1 MNQVSLKARQ
11 RTDTG
16 KQVAKSLRRDG
27 ALPAVV
33 YGSGESSTPLTLDYR
48 EFEGFLRKTRGE
60 SVVINLEI
68 EGMEDKK
75 ALLRDIQRD
84 YLRNQLLHADF
95 QQIRMSDRITTEV
108 SLVMIGE
115 PIGVT
120 RDGGVLD
127 QSLRVVEISCVA
139 SEIPEHLEVDIS
151 ELSMGDTIHIS
162 DLSFEN
168 VEIVTDGEVAVVS
181 VLTPMAE
188 EPEEEEVDLEQEEP
202 EIIGQ
207 AREDGEE
214 EDGEEEDGTEDEQE
228 D

>member
-16 KQVAKSLRRDG
+16 KQVAKTLRRDG

-33 YGSGESSTPLTLDYR
+33 YGGGESSTPLTLDYR

-108 SLVMIGE
+108 SLVMMGE

-151 ELSMGDTIHIS
+151 ELGMGDTIHIS

-207 AREDGEE
+207 AREDGE
-214 EDGEEEDGTEDEQE
+214 DEDEGEDDQE

>member
-11 RTDTG
+11 RTESG
-16 KQVAKSLRRDG
+16 KQVAKTLRRDG

-108 SLVMIGE
+108 SLVMVGE

-214 EDGEEEDGTEDEQE
+214 DEDEDDKE

>member
-16 KQVAKSLRRDG
+16 KQVAKTLRRDG

-48 EFEGFLRKTRGE
+48 EFEGFLRKTQGE

-207 AREDGEE
+207 AREDGE
-214 EDGEEEDGTEDEQE
+214 DEDEGEDDQE

>member
-84 YLRNQLLHADF
+84 FLRNQLLHADF

-151 ELSMGDTIHIS
+151 ELAMGDTIHIS
-162 DLSFEN
+162 DLSFDN
-168 VEIVTDGEVAVVS
+168 VEIETDGEVAVVS

-214 EDGEEEDGTEDEQE
+214 EDGTEDEQE

>member
-16 KQVAKSLRRDG
+16 KQVAKSLRLDG

-48 EFEGFLRKTRGE
+48 EFESLLRKTRGE

-84 YLRNQLLHADF
+84 FLRNQLLHADF

-151 ELSMGDTIHIS
+151 ELGMGNTIHIS

-214 EDGEEEDGTEDEQE
+214 EDEDEDGKED
-228 D
+228 

>member
-16 KQVAKSLRRDG
+16 KQVAKALRRDG

-33 YGSGESSTPLTLDYR
+33 YGSGVSSTPLTLDYR

-214 EDGEEEDGTEDEQE
+214 EDGTEDDRE

>member
-16 KQVAKSLRRDG
+16 KQVVKALRRNG
-27 ALPAVV
+27 GLPAVV

-108 SLVMIGE
+108 SLVLLGE

-127 QSLRVVEISCVA
+127 QSLRVIEISCVA

-151 ELSMGDTIHIS
+151 NLSMGETVHIS
-162 DLSFEN
+162 DLSFDN

-188 EPEEEEVDLEQEEP
+188 EPEEEEVDLDQEEP

-207 AREDGEE
+207 AREDGE
-214 EDGEEEDGTEDEQE
+214 GEEEEEDE

>member
-16 KQVAKSLRRDG
+16 KQVAKSLRRNG
-27 ALPAVV
+27 GLPAVV
-33 YGSGESSTPLTLDYR
+33 YGSGESPTALTLDYR

-60 SVVINLEI
+60 SIVINLEI
-68 EGMEDKK
+68 EGMDDKK

-84 YLRNQLLHADF
+84 YLKNQLLHADF
-95 QQIRMSDRITTEV
+95 QQIRMSDHITTEV

-115 PIGVT
+115 PVGVT

-127 QSLRVVEISCVA
+127 QSLRVIEISCVA
-139 SEIPEHLEVDIS
+139 SEIPEHLEVDIGN
-151 ELSMGDTIHIS
+151 LGMGETIHVS
-162 DLSFEN
+162 DLAFEH

-188 EPEEEEVDLEQEEP
+188 EPEEEVDIDQEEP
-202 EIIGQ
+202 EIIGRAQ
-207 AREDGEE
+207 EDGEGDE
-214 EDGEEEDGTEDEQE
+214 EGGNEE
-228 D
+228 

>member
-1 MNQVSLKARQ
+1 MNEVSLRARQ

-16 KQVAKSLRRDG
+16 KKVAKTLRREG
-27 ALPAVV
+27 GLPAVV
-33 YGSGESSTPLTLDYR
+33 YGSGESTTPLILDYR

-68 EGMEDKK
+68 EGMAAKK
-75 ALLRDIQRD
+75 VLLRDIQRD
-84 YLRNQLLHADF
+84 YLKNSVLHADF

-108 SLVMIGE
+108 SLVLTGE

-127 QSLRVVEISCVA
+127 QSLRVIEIRCVA
-139 SEIPEHLEVDIS
+139 SEIPEHLEVDIG
-151 ELSMGDTIHIS
+151 ELLMGETVHVS
-162 DLSFEN
+162 DLTFDH

-202 EIIGQ
+202 EIIGRTQ
-207 AREDGEE
+207 EDGE
-214 EDGEEEDGTEDEQE
+214 GEGEDEDEGE

>member
-16 KQVAKSLRRDG
+16 KQGAKSLRRDG

-33 YGSGESSTPLTLDYR
+33 YGRGESSTPLTLDYR

-75 ALLRDIQRD
+75 ALLRDLQRD

-95 QQIRMSDRITTEV
+95 QQISMSDRITTEV
-108 SLVMIGE
+108 SLVMIGQ
-115 PIGVT
+115 PVGVT

-151 ELSMGDTIHIS
+151 ELGMGDTIHIS

-168 VEIVTDGEVAVVS
+168 VEIETDGEVAVVS

-188 EPEEEEVDLEQEEP
+188 EPEEGEVDLEQEEP

-214 EDGEEEDGTEDEQE
+214 EDEDDKED
-228 D
+228 

>member
-16 KQVAKSLRRDG
+16 KQVAKTLRRDG
-27 ALPAVV
+27 GLPAVV

-48 EFEGFLRKTRGE
+48 EFEGLLRKTRGE

-68 EGMEDKK
+68 EGMDDKK
-75 ALLRDIQRD
+75 TLLRDIQRD

-115 PIGVT
+115 SVGVT

-151 ELSMGDTIHIS
+151 GLGMGETIHIS

-168 VEIVTDGEVAVVS
+168 VEIETDGEVAVVS

-188 EPEEEEVDLEQEEP
+188 EPEEEEVDLDQEEP
-202 EIIGQ
+202 EIIGRTQ
-207 AREDGEE
+207 EDGE
-214 EDGEEEDGTEDEQE
+214 DEDEAE
-228 D
+228 VEE

>member
-16 KQVAKSLRRDG
+16 KQVAKTLRRDG
-27 ALPAVV
+27 SLPAVV
-33 YGSGESSTPLTLDYR
+33 YGSGEASTPLILDYR
-48 EFEGFLRKTRGE
+48 EFEGFLRNTRGE

-68 EGMEDKK
+68 EGMDDKK

-95 QQIRMSDRITTEV
+95 QQIRMSDQITTEV
-108 SLVMIGE
+108 SLLMIGE
-115 PIGVT
+115 PVGVT

-127 QSLRVVEISCVA
+127 QSLRVIEISCVA
-139 SEIPEHLEVDIS
+139 SEIPEHLELDIS
-151 ELSMGDTIHIS
+151 NLGMGETVHVS

-168 VEIVTDGEVAVVS
+168 VEIVTDGEVSVVS

-188 EPEEEEVDLEQEEP
+188 EPEEEEVEAELEEP
-202 EIIGQ
+202 EIIGRAQ
-207 AREDGEE
+207 
-214 EDGEEEDGTEDEQE
+214 EDEEGE
-228 D
+228 DEDEKED

>member
-11 RTDTG
+11 RTVTG
-16 KQVAKSLRRDG
+16 KQVTKVLRRDG
-27 ALPAVV
+27 GLPAVV
-33 YGSGESSTPLTLDYR
+33 YGSGESPTALTLDYH

-68 EGMEDKK
+68 EGMDDKK

-95 QQIRMSDRITTEV
+95 QQIRMSDQITTEV
-108 SLVMIGE
+108 SLVMMGE
-115 PIGVT
+115 PVGVT

-127 QSLRVVEISCVA
+127 QSLRVIEISCIA
-139 SEIPEHLEVDIS
+139 SEIPEHLEVDIGN
-151 ELSMGDTIHIS
+151 LGMGETIHVS
-162 DLSFEN
+162 DLSFEH

-188 EPEEEEVDLEQEEP
+188 EPEEEEADLEQEEP
-202 EIIGQ
+202 EIIGRAQ
-207 AREDGEE
+207 EDGE
-214 EDGEEEDGTEDEQE
+214 DEDEDE
-228 D
+228 DEA

>member
-16 KQVAKSLRRDG
+16 KQVAKTLRRDG
-27 ALPAVV
+27 SLPAVV
-33 YGSGESSTPLTLDYR
+33 YGSGEPPTPLTLDYR

-68 EGMEDKK
+68 EGLEDKK
-75 ALLRDIQRD
+75 ALLRDLQRD

-95 QQIRMSDRITTEV
+95 QQIRMSDQITTEV

-115 PIGVT
+115 PVGVT

-127 QSLRVVEISCVA
+127 QSLRVIEISCVA
-139 SEIPEHLEVDIS
+139 SEIPEHLEVDIAN
-151 ELSMGDTIHIS
+151 LSMGETIHVS

-188 EPEEEEVDLEQEEP
+188 EPEEEEVVEELEEP
-202 EIIGQ
+202 EIIGRAQ
-207 AREDGEE
+207 EDGE
-214 EDGEEEDGTEDEQE
+214 DEEEEKDED
-228 D
+228 

>member
-48 EFEGFLRKTRGE
+48 EFEGLLRKTQGE

-75 ALLRDIQRD
+75 ALLRDLQRD

-108 SLVMIGE
+108 SLVMVGE

-151 ELSMGDTIHIS
+151 ELAMGDTIHIS

-168 VEIVTDGEVAVVS
+168 AEIQTDGEVAVVS

-214 EDGEEEDGTEDEQE
+214 EEEDEDDKE

>member
-11 RTDTG
+11 RTETG
-16 KQVAKSLRRDG
+16 KQINKTLRRNG
-27 ALPAVV
+27 GLPAVV
-33 YGSGESSTPLTLDYR
+33 YGSGESPTALTLDYHD
-48 EFEGFLRKTRGE
+48 FEGFLRKTRGE

-95 QQIRMSDRITTEV
+95 QQIRMSDQITTEV
-108 SLVMIGE
+108 SLVMMGE

-127 QSLRVVEISCVA
+127 QSLRVIEISCVA
-139 SEIPEHLEVDIS
+139 SEIPEHLEVDIGN
-151 ELSMGDTIHIS
+151 LGMGETIHVS
-162 DLSFEN
+162 DLSFEH

-202 EIIGQ
+202 EIIGRGQ
-207 AREDGEE
+207 EDGE
-214 EDGEEEDGTEDEQE
+214 GEEENED
-228 D
+228 DS

>member
-11 RTDTG
+11 RTVTG
-16 KQVAKSLRRDG
+16 KQVTKVLRRDG
-27 ALPAVV
+27 GLPAVV
-33 YGSGESSTPLTLDYR
+33 YGSGESSTALTLDYH
-48 EFEGFLRKTRGE
+48 EFEGFLRKTMGE

-95 QQIRMSDRITTEV
+95 QQIRMSDQITTEV
-108 SLVMIGE
+108 SLVMMGE
-115 PIGVT
+115 PVGVT

-127 QSLRVVEISCVA
+127 QSLRVIEISCVA
-139 SEIPEHLEVDIS
+139 SEIPEHLEVDIAN
-151 ELSMGDTIHIS
+151 LGMGETIHVS
-162 DLSFEN
+162 DLTFEN

-188 EPEEEEVDLEQEEP
+188 EPEEEEADLEQEEP
-202 EIIGQ
+202 EIIGRAQ
-207 AREDGEE
+207 EDDEDEDG
-214 EDGEEEDGTEDEQE
+214 DEA
-228 D
+228 

>member
-48 EFEGFLRKTRGE
+48 EFEGLLRKTQGE

-75 ALLRDIQRD
+75 ALLRDLQRD

-108 SLVMIGE
+108 SLVMVGE

-151 ELSMGDTIHIS
+151 ELAMGDTIHIS

-207 AREDGEE
+207 TREDGEE
-214 EDGEEEDGTEDEQE
+214 EEEDEDDKE

>member
-16 KQVAKSLRRDG
+16 KQVAKALRRDG

-33 YGSGESSTPLTLDYR
+33 YGSGEASTPLVLDYR

-95 QQIRMSDRITTEV
+95 QQIRMSDQITTEV

-115 PIGVT
+115 PVGVI

-127 QSLRVVEISCVA
+127 QSLRVIEISCVA
-139 SEIPEHLEVDIS
+139 SEIPEHLEVDI
-151 ELSMGDTIHIS
+151 ENLAMGETIHVS

-188 EPEEEEVDLEQEEP
+188 EPEEEEVDEELEEP
-202 EIIGQ
+202 EIIGRT
-207 AREDGEE
+207 AEDGEE
-214 EDGEEEDGTEDEQE
+214 EDGDEDENAE
-228 D
+228 

>member
-60 SVVINLEI
+60 SVVVNLEI

-151 ELSMGDTIHIS
+151 ELAMGDTIHIS
-162 DLSFEN
+162 DLSFDN
-168 VEIVTDGEVAVVS
+168 VEIETDGEVAVVS

-214 EDGEEEDGTEDEQE
+214 EDGTEDEQE

>member
-16 KQVAKSLRRDG
+16 KQVAKTLRRDG

-48 EFEGFLRKTRGE
+48 EFEGFLRKTQGE

-108 SLVMIGE
+108 SRVMIGE

-207 AREDGEE
+207 AREDGE
-214 EDGEEEDGTEDEQE
+214 DEDEGEDDQE

>member
-16 KQVAKSLRRDG
+16 KQVAKALRRDG

-33 YGSGESSTPLTLDYR
+33 YGSGEASTPLVLDYR

-95 QQIRMSDRITTEV
+95 QQIRMSDQITTEV

-115 PIGVT
+115 PVGVI

-127 QSLRVVEISCVA
+127 QSLRVIEISCVA
-139 SEIPEHLEVDIS
+139 SEIPEHLEVDIAN
-151 ELSMGDTIHIS
+151 LGMGETIHVS
-162 DLSFEN
+162 DLTFEN

-188 EPEEEEVDLEQEEP
+188 EPEEEEVEEELEEP
-202 EIIGQ
+202 EIIGRAQ
-207 AREDGEE
+207 EDGEGEE
-214 EDGEEEDGTEDEQE
+214 EDGDEE
-228 D
+228 

>member
-11 RTDTG
+11 RKDTG
-16 KQVAKSLRRDG
+16 KQVAKALRRDG

-207 AREDGEE
+207 TR

>member
-16 KQVAKSLRRDG
+16 KQVAKTLRRDG
-27 ALPAVV
+27 SLPAVV
-33 YGSGESSTPLTLDYR
+33 YGSGEPPTPLTLDYR

-75 ALLRDIQRD
+75 ALLRDLQRD

-95 QQIRMSDRITTEV
+95 QQIRMSDQITTEV

-115 PIGVT
+115 PVGVT

-127 QSLRVVEISCVA
+127 QSLRVIEISCVA
-139 SEIPEHLEVDIS
+139 SEIPEHLEVDI
-151 ELSMGDTIHIS
+151 EQLSMGETIHVS

-188 EPEEEEVDLEQEEP
+188 EPEEEEVVEELEEP
-202 EIIGQ
+202 EIIGRAQ
-207 AREDGEE
+207 EDGE
-214 EDGEEEDGTEDEQE
+214 GEEEEEDE

>member
-16 KQVAKSLRRDG
+16 KQVVKALRRDG
-27 ALPAVV
+27 GLPAVV
-33 YGSGESSTPLTLDYR
+33 YGSGESPTPLTLDYR
-48 EFEGFLRKTRGE
+48 EFEGFLRQTRGE
-60 SVVINLEI
+60 SIVINLEI
-68 EGMEDKK
+68 EGMEAKK

-84 YLRNQLLHADF
+84 YLRNRLLHADF

-108 SLVMIGE
+108 SLVLIGE

-139 SEIPEHLEVDIS
+139 SEIPEHLEVDIGD
-151 ELSMGDTIHIS
+151 LGMGTTIHVS

-181 VLTPMAE
+181 VLTPMAD
-188 EPEEEEVDLEQEEP
+188 EPEEGEVDLDQEEP
-202 EIIGQ
+202 EIIGRSQ
-207 AREDGEE
+207 DEDAEKE
-214 EDGEEEDGTEDEQE
+214 EQE
-228 D
+228 A

>member
-16 KQVAKSLRRDG
+16 KQVAKALRRDG
-27 ALPAVV
+27 GLPAVV
-33 YGSGESSTPLTLDYR
+33 YGSGEPPTALTLDYR

-68 EGMEDKK
+68 EGMDAKK
-75 ALLRDIQRD
+75 ALLRDLQRD

-95 QQIRMSDRITTEV
+95 QQIRMSDQVTTEV

-115 PIGVT
+115 PVGVT

-127 QSLRVVEISCVA
+127 QSLRVIEISCVA
-139 SEIPEHLEVDIS
+139 SEIPEHLEVDIAS
-151 ELSMGDTIHIS
+151 LGLGETIHVS
-162 DLSFEN
+162 DLTFEN

-181 VLTPMAE
+181 VLMPMAE
-188 EPEEEEVDLEQEEP
+188 EPEEEEVEEELEEP
-202 EIIGQ
+202 EIIGRAQ
-207 AREDGEE
+207 EDGE
-214 EDGEEEDGTEDEQE
+214 GEQE
-228 D
+228 DGDEE

>member
-16 KQVAKSLRRDG
+16 KQVAKTLRRDG
-27 ALPAVV
+27 SLPAVV
-33 YGSGESSTPLTLDYR
+33 YGSGEPPTPLTLDYR

-75 ALLRDIQRD
+75 ALLRDLQRD

-95 QQIRMSDRITTEV
+95 QQIRMSDQITTEV

-115 PIGVT
+115 PVGVT

-127 QSLRVVEISCVA
+127 QSLRVIEISCVA
-139 SEIPEHLEVDIS
+139 SEIPEHLEVDI
-151 ELSMGDTIHIS
+151 ENLSMGETIHVS
-162 DLSFEN
+162 DLSFDN

-188 EPEEEEVDLEQEEP
+188 EPEEEEVVEELEEP
-202 EIIGQ
+202 EIIGRAQ
-207 AREDGEE
+207 EDGE
-214 EDGEEEDGTEDEQE
+214 GEEEEEDE

>member
-33 YGSGESSTPLTLDYR
+33 YGSGESSTPLILDYR

-108 SLVMIGE
+108 SLVMVGE

-162 DLSFEN
+162 DLTFEN

-214 EDGEEEDGTEDEQE
+214 EDGTEDEQE

>member
-84 YLRNQLLHADF
+84 YLKNQLLHADF

-214 EDGEEEDGTEDEQE
+214 EDETEDDQE